1 MKSAMS
7 LCLLLWRQLVNLWRN
22 RRGHEEGC
30 CYYISRYCT
39 VQNPI
44 ITHLQENGKCVIYPS
59 HVALAL
65 LVCRVL
71 PDLLSL
77 GLQVPK
83 RQSKSYT
90 EMGNKIKIG
99 PAPEIPFSNFQ
110 QVRESGLNFDQDSRS
125 SPAYPA

>member
-22 RRGHEEGC
+22 RRGHEEVC
-30 CYYISRYCT
+30 CYYISWYCT

-44 ITHLQENGKCVIYPS
+44 IT
-59 HVALAL
+59 
-65 LVCRVL
+65 L
-71 PDLLSL
+71 PL

-83 RQSKSYT
+83 RQSKSCT
-90 EMGNKIKIG
+90 EMGNKIKDWTC
-99 PAPEIPFSNFQ
+99 ARDPFISNFQ

-125 SPAYPA
+125 SPAYFS